1 MERAFATE
9 RRGYFFY
16 WPCSIG
22 SAGPNPATR
31 LDWSGGLG
39 MSLFPPRY
47 YRDMSTGIL
56 DLLGSVG
63 TFVLAAPL
71 GLAGVELLV
80 GGNLAVGGSL
90 LGVALAMV
98 AVDRYITTPGD
109 LPSMVAEKLTG
120 AIARNPDDD

>member
-1 MERAFATE
+1 
-9 RRGYFFY
+9 
-16 WPCSIG
+16 
-22 SAGPNPATR
+22 
-31 LDWSGGLG
+31 
-39 MSLFPPRY
+39 
-47 YRDMSTGIL
+47 MSTGIL

-98 AVDRYITTPGD
+98 AVNRYITTPGD